1 MVMQPNEMEMTRGGT
16 HLTDEVRNSIL
27 NKQNLRCLWDRQLE
41 MSGKQL
47 DRQGWNSEEKAE
59 QAINLGGHLCV
70 RRTFPRELMSESKEI
85 AKERGWRVTKDRS
98 LLEVAL
104 TGQKYLFITKIKNSN
119 WTVEKFSNH
128 HLNQVFKANISNR
141 MNQNNLSLDR
151 MQWGEHRRSSSV
163 IFLERYL
170 T

>member
-47 DRQGWNSEEKAE
+47 DGQGWNSEEKAE

-85 AKERGWRVTKDRS
+85 AKERGDVS
-98 LLEVAL
+98 
-104 TGQKYLFITKIKNSN
+104 QKTEACLK
-119 WTVEKFSNH
+119 W
-128 HLNQVFKANISNR
+128 
-141 MNQNNLSLDR
+141 LSLAKNT
-151 MQWGEHRRSSSV
+151 
-163 IFLERYL
+163 YL
-170 T
+170 LQK